1 MAARLFLKGLP
12 MTLPMPPGFERLAL
26 NVNGYRFDAIA
37 CGAADAPLVL
47 FLHGWPSFAD
57 CWRDIMVPVAAAGF
71 RAVAV
76 DQRGYS
82 PGARP
87 LAIADYAIDH
97 LLADIDGFARA
108 LAGGAKFHL
117 VGHDWGGLIAWPYA
131 AHHADRLA
139 SLTVLSTPHSKA
151 FLEAMQNDP
160 EQRRMSTYVGVFR
173 QPGHVAEQAL
183 LKEGARK
190 LRALYGGKCPEAE
203 VAENV
208 ARLSEPGA
216 LTATL
221 NWYRALDNKLLGQ
234 PVATPTLFIWGSA
247 DQALGETAAKA
258 TAQYMAG
265 PYQFE
270 ILDGYSHWLPEEAPD
285 IVARLLLAHLASFRT

>member
-1 MAARLFLKGLP
+1 
-12 MTLPMPPGFERLAL
+12 MTLPLPPGFERLAL
-26 NVNGYRFDAIA
+26 DVNAYRFDAIA

-57 CWRDIMVPVAAAGF
+57 CWREIMAPVAAAGF

-82 PGARP
+82 RGARP
-87 LAIADYAIDH
+87 LEIADYAIDH

-108 LAGGAKFHL
+108 LAGDARFHL
-117 VGHDWGGLIAWPYA
+117 VGSDWGGLIAWPYA

-151 FLEAMQNDP
+151 FLEAMQDDP
-160 EQRRMSTYVGVFR
+160 EQRRMSAYVGVFR

-190 LRALYGGKCPEAE
+190 LRALYGGKCPETE
-203 VAENV
+203 VEDNV

-234 PVATPTLFIWGSA
+234 TVANPTLFIWGSA

-258 TAQYMAG
+258 TAKYMTGA
-265 PYQFE
+265 YQFE
-270 ILDGYSHWLPEEAPD
+270 ILEGYSHWLPEEAAE
-285 IVARLLLAHLASFRT
+285 IVTRLLLAHLARFPA

>member
-1 MAARLFLKGLP
+1 
-12 MTLPMPPGFERLAL
+12 MPSGFETLRL

-37 CGAADAPLVL
+37 SGAADAPLVL
-47 FLHGWPSFAD
+47 FLHGWPSSAN
-57 CWRDIMVPVAAAGF
+57 CWRGIMAAAAAAGF

-87 LAIADYAIDH
+87 PEIADYSIDR
-97 LLADIDGFARA
+97 LLEDIEGFART
-108 LAGGAKFHL
+108 LAGGARFHL

-131 AHHADRLA
+131 AHNPTRLA
-139 SLTVLSTPHSKA
+139 SLCVLSTPHSKA
-151 FLEAMQNDP
+151 FVEAIKSDP
-160 EQRRMSTYVGVFR
+160 EQQRMSAYIGIFR

-183 LKEGARK
+183 LKDGARK
-190 LRALYGGKCPEAE
+190 LRAVYGDKCPSSYVE
-203 VAENV
+203 ENV

-221 NWYRALDNKLLGQ
+221 NWYRALDNKQLGS
-234 PVATPTLFIWGSA
+234 PVATPTLYVWGSK
-247 DQALGETAAKA
+247 DQALGITAAKA
-258 TAQYMAG
+258 TGKYVNA

-270 ILDGYSHWLPEEAPD
+270 MLEGASHWLPEEIPQTIAG
-285 IVARLLLAHLASFRT
+285 LLLAHLAKFPTL

>member
-1 MAARLFLKGLP
+1 MSLP
-12 MTLPMPPGFERLAL
+12 LPTGFERLQL
-26 NVNGYRFDAIA
+26 DVNAFRFDAIA
-37 CGAADAPLVL
+37 AGDPKAPLVL

-57 CWRDIMVPVAAAGF
+57 CWLDIMAPVASAGF

-87 LAIADYAIDH
+87 PEIADYAVDH
-97 LLADIDGFARA
+97 LLQDIDGFARA
-108 LAGGAKFHL
+108 LAGDARFHL

-131 AHHADRLA
+131 AHHPNRLA

-151 FLEAMQNDP
+151 FLEAMRDDP
-160 EQRRMSTYVGVFR
+160 EQQRMSAYIGLFR

-203 VAENV
+203 VEANV
-208 ARLSEPGA
+208 ARLSAPGA

-221 NWYRALDNKLLGQ
+221 NWYRALDNKRLGA
-234 PVATPTLFIWGSA
+234 PVETPTLFIWGSA
-247 DQALGETAAKA
+247 DQALGRTAANA
-258 TAQYMAG
+258 TSKYVNAA
-265 PYQFE
+265 YQFE
-270 ILDGYSHWLPEEAPD
+270 ALESASHWLPEEAPE
-285 IVARLLLAHLASFRT
+285 IVSRLLLAHLATFPA

>member
-1 MAARLFLKGLP
+1 
-12 MTLPMPPGFERLAL
+12 MTLATPPDFESLVL
-26 NVNGYRFDAIA
+26 DVNGFRFDAIA
-37 CGAADAPLVL
+37 RGDAAAPLVL

-57 CWRDIMVPVAAAGF
+57 CWRTIMAPVAAAGF

-82 PGARP
+82 RGARP
-87 LAIADYAIDH
+87 GEIADYAVDH
-97 LLADIDGFARA
+97 LLADIEGFART
-108 LAGGAKFHL
+108 LAGDARFHL

-131 AHHADRLA
+131 AHNPDRLA

-160 EQRRMSTYVGVFR
+160 GQKRMSAYVGIFR

-183 LKEGARK
+183 LKDGASK
-190 LRALYGGKCPEAE
+190 LRALYAGKCPVAE
-203 VAENV
+203 VEENV

-221 NWYRALDNKLLGQ
+221 NWYRALDNRLLGST
-234 PVATPTLFIWGSA
+234 VATPTLFIWGSA
-247 DQALGETAAKA
+247 DQALGATAAKA
-258 TAQYMAG
+258 TGAYVTG
-265 PYQFE
+265 PYRFE
-270 ILDGYSHWLPEEAPD
+270 ILEGYSHWLPEEAPGE
-285 IVARLLLAHLASFRT
+285 VAGLLIAHLRKFEPGARG

>member
-1 MAARLFLKGLP
+1 
-12 MTLPMPPGFERLAL
+12 MTPPPPPNFEPLVL
-26 NVNGYRFDAIA
+26 DVNGYRFDAIA
-37 CGAADAPLVL
+37 CGGSAAPLVL

-57 CWRDIMVPVAAAGF
+57 CWRTIMAPVAAAGF

-87 LAIADYAIDH
+87 TEVADYAIDH
-97 LLADIDGFARA
+97 LLSDIDGFARA
-108 LAGGAKFHL
+108 LAGNGRFHL

-131 AHHADRLA
+131 AHHPDRLA
-139 SLTVLSTPHSKA
+139 SLTVLSTPHAKA
-151 FLEAMQNDP
+151 FLDAMQNDP
-160 EQRRMSTYVGVFR
+160 EQRRMSAYIGVFR

-183 LKEGARK
+183 LKDGARK
-190 LRALYGGKCPEAE
+190 LRALYGGKCPEDE
-203 VAENV
+203 VEHNI
-208 ARLSEPGA
+208 ARLSELGA

-221 NWYRALDNKLLGQ
+221 NWYRALDNKLLGS

-258 TAQYMAG
+258 TARWVNSTY
-265 PYQFE
+265 
-270 ILDGYSHWLPEEAPD
+270 
-285 IVARLLLAHLASFRT
+285 

>member
-1 MAARLFLKGLP
+1 
-12 MTLPMPPGFERLAL
+12 MPIVFESLAL
-26 NVNGYRFDAIA
+26 DVDGLRFDAIA

-57 CWRDIMVPVAAAGF
+57 CWRDVMNPVAAAGF

-82 PGARP
+82 PRARP
-87 LAIADYAIDH
+87 SEIADYAIDH
-97 LLADIDGFARA
+97 LLADIEGFAQA
-108 LAGGAKFHL
+108 LAGDAKFHL

-151 FLEAMQNDP
+151 FLEAMQKDP
-160 EQRRMSTYVGVFR
+160 EQRKMSAYIGVFR

-190 LRALYGGKCPEAE
+190 LRALYGGKCPDAE
-203 VAENV
+203 VADNV

-234 PVATPTLFIWGSA
+234 PVATPILFIWGSA
-247 DQALGETAAKA
+247 DQALGKTAAEA

-270 ILDGYSHWLPEEAPD
+270 ILEGYSHWLPEEAPD
-285 IVARLLLAHLASFRT
+285 IVARLLLAHLAKFPA